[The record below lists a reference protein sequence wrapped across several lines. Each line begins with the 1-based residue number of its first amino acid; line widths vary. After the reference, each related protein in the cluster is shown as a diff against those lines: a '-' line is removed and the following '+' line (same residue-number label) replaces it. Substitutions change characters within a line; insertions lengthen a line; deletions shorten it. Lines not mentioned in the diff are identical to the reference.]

1 MATVLV
7 TGATGNVG
15 AKVATELRE
24 RGIAVRAFV
33 RDPDRAAAVL
43 GGGTETAHGDFAEP
57 ASVRRALDGVERMFL
72 LCAND
77 PRQVEYGTNAIDAAA
92 AAGVRQVVM
101 LSTIGAAAGSSTVFF
116 DQHGRI
122 EEHLRG
128 SGIPSVVLRSSH
140 MMSNILG
147 SAATIRQAGRFFLPA
162 GDARIAMVDPHD
174 VATAAAAAL
183 ATSGH
188 DGRTHV
194 LTGPEAI
201 TYAEVARLLS
211 TVLGRPIEYVDVPD
225 DAAVAGMAGAGLPQW
240 LAEQVVA
247 VFEALRGG
255 ENASTTGSVRELTG
269 REPRG
274 FEEFARRAAPLL
286 VGE

>member
-15 AKVATELRE
+15 SKVATELCA
-24 RGIAVRAFV
+24 RGISVRSFV
-33 RDPDRAAAVL
+33 RDLDRAAAVL
-43 GGGTETAHGDFAEP
+43 GGKTEMAHGDFAEP

-101 LSTIGAAAGSSTVFF
+101 LSTIGAGAGSSTVFF

-128 SGIPSVVLRSSH
+128 SGIPAVVLRSSH

-147 SAATIRQAGRFFLPA
+147 SATTIRQAGRFFLPA

-174 VATAAAAAL
+174 VATAAAAVL
-183 ATSGH
+183 VTSGH

-211 TVLGRPIEYVDVPD
+211 NVLGRPIEYVDVPD
-225 DAAVAGMAGAGLPQW
+225 DAAVAGMAQAGLPQW
-240 LAEQVVA
+240 IAEQVVD

-255 ENASTTGSVRELTG
+255 ENASTTSSVRELTG

-274 FEEFARRAAPLL
+274 FEEFARWAAPLL

>member
-15 AKVATELRE
+15 AKVVAELRE
-24 RGIAVRAFV
+24 RGIPVRAFV

-43 GGGTETAHGDFAEP
+43 GGETELAHGDFAEP

-101 LSTIGAAAGSSTVFF
+101 LSTIGAGVGSPTVFF

-128 SGIPSVVLRSSH
+128 SGIPAVVLRSSH

-147 SAATIRQAGRFFLPA
+147 SATTVRQAGRFFLPA
-162 GDARIAMVDPHD
+162 GDARIAMVDPYD
-174 VATAAAAAL
+174 VAGAAAAVL
-183 ATSGH
+183 VTSGQ

-211 TVLGRPIEYVDVPD
+211 SALGRPIEYVDVPD
-225 DAAVAGMAGAGLPQW
+225 DAAIAAMAQAGLPQW

-255 ENASTTGSVRELTG
+255 ENATTTDSVRELTG

-274 FEEFARRAAPLL
+274 FDQFARWAAPLL
-286 VGE
+286 ASE

>member
-7 TGATGNVG
+7 TGAAGNVG
-15 AKVATELRE
+15 SRVVTELGE
-24 RGIAVRAFV
+24 RGIPVRAFV

-43 GGGTETAHGDFAEP
+43 GGETELAHGDFAEP
-57 ASVRRALDGVERMFL
+57 ASVRRALDGIERMFL

-101 LSTIGAAAGSSTVFF
+101 LSTIGAEAGSPTVFL

-122 EEHLRG
+122 EQHLRG
-128 SGIPSVVLRSSH
+128 SGTPAVVLRSSH

-147 SAATIRQAGRFFLPA
+147 FAATIRQVGRFFLPA
-162 GDARIAMVDPHD
+162 GDARIAMVDPRD
-174 VATAAAAAL
+174 VATAAAAVLVTAE
-183 ATSGH
+183 H
-188 DGRTHV
+188 DGSTHV

-201 TYAEVARLLS
+201 TYTEVARRLS
-211 TVLGRPIEYVDVPD
+211 SALGRPIEYVDVPD
-225 DAAVAGMAGAGLPQW
+225 EAAAVAMAQGGLPQW

-247 VFEALRGG
+247 VFGALRGG
-255 ENASTTGSVRELTG
+255 LNASTTSSVREVTG
-269 REPRG
+269 REPRAFG
-274 FEEFARRAAPLL
+274 EFARWAAPLL

>member
-7 TGATGNVG
+7 TGATGNIG
-15 AKVATELRE
+15 SKVVAELRE
-24 RGIAVRAFV
+24 RGVPFRAFV

-43 GGGTETAHGDFAEP
+43 GGETELAHGDFAEP

-77 PRQVEYGTNAIDAAA
+77 PKQVEYGANAIDAAA

-101 LSTIGAAAGSSTVFF
+101 LSTVGAEAGSPTVFF
-116 DQHGRI
+116 DQHGRV

-128 SGIPSVVLRSSH
+128 SGIPAVVLRSSH

-147 SAATIRQAGRFFLPA
+147 SAMTIRQADRFFLPA
-162 GDARIAMVDPHD
+162 GDARIAMIDPCD
-174 VATAAAAAL
+174 VAAAAAAAL
-183 ATSGH
+183 VTSEY
-188 DGRTHV
+188 DGRTHI

-201 TYAEVARLLS
+201 TYGEVARLLS
-211 TVLGRPIEYVDVPD
+211 SALGRPIEYVDVPD
-225 DAAVAGMAGAGLPQW
+225 DAAVAGMVQGGLPQW
-240 LAEQVVA
+240 LAEHVVA
-247 VFEALRGG
+247 TFKALRGG

-274 FEEFARRAAPLL
+274 FEEFTRWAAPMLA
-286 VGE
+286 GD